1 MAAMGAKPESRRPVA
16 FISHHSSQEKTAR
29 HLKNV
34 LERNGVTGWM
44 APDDIE
50 PGVAFDQ
57 AIIEQVERSDLILL
71 LFCSKSDQSRH
82 VKRELMM
89 AENNKKLIYPVRL
102 EDIDA
107 KGLAYWLNDYQWV
120 DWIDR
125 RDATIQKMIDTIKR
139 QVGTAEAAAAPPPE
153 EPAAGDPKPA
163 EPAPGAPTKSDDA
176 KTEAPKT
183 GDPKTVD
190 KAEKAPPPKAETPK
204 PPPPP
209 PPPPPA
215 ARKPE
220 PGDEAPVGLMGGA
233 TGGADGAAGLS
244 RTTWIVIGAVAVFLA
259 IVLGLD
265 VNALVGGNESEFKVR
280 PGQWATS
287 YEFERTLENSRFS
300 ASEAQT
306 FIRQIDE
313 AAIAQCIYEDDAR
326 APGDDF
332 FDPDGSGNCRMSNL
346 DMAGGEFSAQLQCRP
361 DWLNGEPMRVWLRGT
376 YGWEEINVEA
386 EYAIAPGTDREFR
399 FVTTETKRHIGSCD

>member
-1 MAAMGAKPESRRPVA
+1 MA

-139 QVGTAEAAAAPPPE
+139 QVGTAEAAASPPPE
-153 EPAAGDPKPA
+153 EPAAENPEPA
-163 EPAPGAPTKSDDA
+163 EPAPEAAPGKTAAAPPKSETA
-176 KTEAPKT
+176 
-183 GDPKTVD
+183 
-190 KAEKAPPPKAETPK
+190 KAEDSKAASKADKAPPPKAEAPK

-209 PPPPPA
+209 PPPPA
-215 ARKPE
+215 AAKPG
-220 PGDEAPVGLMGGA
+220 PGDAAPLGLAGSAPDGGN
-233 TGGADGAAGLS
+233 GAAGLS
-244 RTTWIVIGAVAVFLA
+244 RATWIVIGAVAVFLA
-259 IVLGLD
+259 IVLGLL
-265 VNALVGGNESEFKVR
+265 VNALVGGSESEFKVR

-287 YEFERTLENSRFS
+287 YEFERTLENSRLN
-300 ASEAQT
+300 ASETQA

-313 AAIAQCIYEDDAR
+313 AAVAQCIYEDDAR
-326 APGDDF
+326 SPGDDF
-332 FDPDGSGNCRMSNL
+332 FDPDGSGNCEMSNL
-346 DMAGGEFSAQLQCRP
+346 EMTGGEFSAQLQCRP

-376 YGWEEINVEA
+376 YDWEEINAEA
-386 EYAIAPGTDREFR
+386 EYAIAPGTNREFR
-399 FVTTETKRHIGSCD
+399 FVTTETKRHIGPCD